1 MKPSSTHTGLMQLG
15 LWEHLLLR
23 NKVKHVPE
31 DVVCAFGCI
40 STAQGQ
46 GQQLKPGNFIKSAE
60 RRKHSYK
67 EILGIQGEAF
77 KHQGSP

>member
-46 GQQLKPGNFIKSAE
+46 GQQLKSGNFIKSAE
-60 RRKHSYK
+60 RTVKMD
-67 EILGIQGEAF
+67 LWGQGGIHRTRLESAG
-77 KHQGSP
+77 

>member
-1 MKPSSTHTGLMQLG
+1 MQLG

-60 RRKHSYK
+60 RTVKMD
-67 EILGIQGEAF
+67 LWGQGGIHRTRLESAG
-77 KHQGSP
+77 

>member
-60 RRKHSYK
+60 RTVKMD
-67 EILGIQGEAF
+67 LWGQGGIHRTRLESAG
-77 KHQGSP
+77 